1 MVLDCER
8 AQGWRVAATGVV
20 LGLDATPVVVKKL
33 KLVGEPF
40 RIGRRTAF
48 IGGMFT
54 SQVEVAK
61 FEGAAIRTVSGI
73 RGIIKKVRGEVFW
86 KASRCIRCL
95 LAVAKPRPP
104 DSSLCFML
112 YWPCILYVFTLLD
125 QV

>member
-1 MVLDCER
+1 M
-8 AQGWRVAATGVV
+8 AATGVV

-73 RGIIKKVRGEVFW
+73 RGIIKKVREEVLW
-86 KASRCIRCL
+86 KASRCVRCCC

-112 YWPCILYVFTLLD
+112 CWPCVLYVFTLLD
-125 QV
+125 QA